1 VTEKQVISASGA
13 PSLKVHSTIDADFPL
28 VQSLDGAH
36 ALGCHHVVTD
46 GSGTRAVSA
55 GFAGDVK
62 VWSCQDGYWSADTTS
77 SGTLSMII
85 AEMPFANRETRS
97 QSEGTECMG
106 GGSV

>member
-46 GSGTRAVSA
+46 ASGTRAVSA

-62 VWSCQDGYWSADTTS
+62 VWSCQDGYWSADAAA
-77 SGTLSMII
+77 SGASMII
-85 AEMPFANRETRS
+85 AESYVLIKNP
-97 QSEGTECMG
+97 QPI
-106 GGSV
+106 